1 MSALLLLSD
10 DASRRSRLS
19 TLLIEGGHQVEPGEL
34 IRPQREPEL
43 SLPDLMVVDLVA
55 READGWGCCRWLRQD
70 RRLGSVPILGIATL
84 ESLARVAP
92 PALADD
98 FIVDPPGA
106 QELQARLRLLL
117 LRRDGYTPEE
127 ILRAG
132 DLVINRARYEVRYR
146 GQPLDLT
153 YKEYELL
160 THLVSQR
167 GRVFTREALLN
178 RVWGYNYYGGTR
190 TVDVH
195 IRRLR
200 AKLGDEDESLV
211 QTVRGVGYRFAV

>member
-1 MSALLLLSD
+1 MLSD
-10 DASRRSRLS
+10 DAGRRSRLS
-19 TLLIEGGHQVEPGEL
+19 ATLTEAGHQVEPGDL
-34 IRPQREPEL
+34 IQPQQEVNVTI
-43 SLPDLMVVDLVA
+43 PDLLVVDLVA
-55 READGWGCCRWLRQD
+55 HEDDGWRCCRWLRQD
-70 RRLGSVPILGIATL
+70 RRLSSVPILGIATL
-84 ESLARVAP
+84 ESLARVTP

-98 FIVDPPGA
+98 FVVDPPRA

-117 LRRDGYTPEE
+117 LRRDGFTPEE
-127 ILRAG
+127 LLRAG

-146 GQPLDLT
+146 GEPLDLT

-195 IRRLR
+195 VRRLR

-211 QTVRGVGYRFAV
+211 QTVRGVGYRFAT